1 MYINARFISHCN
13 IAHNLSFVIERIAY
27 LLTLIDKYD
36 VCFPTY
42 IWIETSRGLWVYA
55 NILPSVIYQAKLY
68 NIPSDIFIPKTHL
81 SLWVMKLG
89 VAFEWLY
96 LLFIITVRKTDD
108 SSMWLEVQ
116 GFSRTKNRSHEM
128 VIKNNIFECLKN

>member
-27 LLTLIDKYD
+27 LFTLIDKYN
-36 VCFPTY
+36 VYFPTY
-42 IWIETSRGLWVYA
+42 IWIETSRGLWVFA

-81 SLWVMKLG
+81 SLWVMKLR

-96 LLFIITVRKTDD
+96 LLFIFKVRKTHD
-108 SSMWLEVQ
+108 SSMWVEVQ
-116 GFSRTKNRSHEM
+116 GFSRTKKRSNEM
-128 VIKNNIFECLKN
+128 VITINIF